1 MKWLFAALAFLAGS
15 LLPLQ
20 ALVNARLGKATTGAL
35 FASACSFLV
44 GTLALGIVLLLTRQ
58 ATPSLDTLQ
67 RLPAWAWVG
76 GLLGACFVCI
86 ATLAVPRIGAA
97 SLIALAVGGQMCA
110 ALALDRF
117 GVLQAP
123 QPVGASR
130 LLGALLV
137 LAGVLLVVQ
146 PWKAR

>member
-1 MKWLFAALAFLAGS
+1 MKWIFAALAFLAGA

-35 FASACSFLV
+35 FASTCSFLV
-44 GTLALGIVLLLTRQ
+44 GTLALVGVLVVTRQ
-58 ATPSLDTLQ
+58 PLPSLDTLQ
-67 RLPAWAWVG
+67 RLPGWVWIG
-76 GLLGACFVCI
+76 GVLGAFFVCI

-97 SLIALAVGGQMCA
+97 SLVALAVGGQMVA
-110 ALALDRF
+110 ALACDHF
-117 GVLQAP
+117 GVLQTP
-123 QPVGASR
+123 QPVGATR
-130 LLGALLV
+130 LVGALLV